1 MESSFPPKPFNLDDT
16 VAGVL
21 DRFQKRLSGE
31 PEVSGLTTGYP
42 EIDKVT
48 GGLKPGELHVI
59 AEDSGVGGIT
69 LMMNIAEHVCI
80 GQRVP
85 AMVAS
90 CGHTSAELVELMI
103 FSRAR
108 YKPHWP
114 VIGIAPTSEELE
126 RVRQAASDTRGAPL
140 IVYDTLL
147 TIEAL
152 CAEARRLKEQ
162 DDIGFLAIDHLQLLR
177 SDSMQAKTSRKR
189 MVAEIMCRLKS
200 LARELHIP
208 ILLLAGL
215 NRGPERRKGKKYGV
229 PRFTDIRSVKTV
241 GRYADVIGTLHHLP
255 FYRESFEDNR
265 GMPVRLNLFNLHHG
279 SYSEVPLAYHNWFWR
294 FDPARG
300 DEWDE

>member
-42 EIDKVT
+42 EIDKLT

-90 CGHTSAELVELMI
+90 CGHTSDELVELMI

-114 VIGIAPTSEELE
+114 VSGVAPTSEELE
-126 RVRQAASDTRGAPL
+126 RVRQSASDLHGAPL
-140 IVYDTLL
+140 IVNDSVF
-147 TIEAL
+147 TIEGL
-152 CAEARRLKEQ
+152 RDEARRRKDE
-162 DDIGFLAIDHLQLLR
+162 DNIGFLAVHHLQMLR
-177 SDSMQAKTSRKR
+177 SDAMPVGSSRKR
-189 MVAEIMCRLKS
+189 MVAEILSGLKS
-200 LARELHIP
+200 LARELRIP
-208 ILLLAGL
+208 VLLLAGL
-215 NRGPERRKGKKYGV
+215 NRGPERRKGKKHGI
-229 PRFTDIRSVKTV
+229 PRFSDIRSVKV
-241 GRYADVIGTLHHLP
+241 IYRYADVIGMLHHLP
-255 FYRESFEDNR
+255 FYMNSYEER
-265 GMPVRLNLFNLHHG
+265 GMPVRLILANLRRG
-279 SYSEVPLAYHNWFWR
+279 GYSKVPLAFQNWFWR